1 MGSIRDRANM
11 STKGPVERSKDYY
24 DLKMKAVAD
33 LADADESNSPE
44 VSDEEINKYKSRAG
58 KLHVSNTIKVLFVK
72 FWFAAALC
80 YFFIWGLSNYLKDQL
95 DLLFVSALAF
105 GMMTDILTNNAIR
118 FFAEE
123 LGSNDKWMMFPKKKY
138 ITFFLNIIY
147 SFLVI
152 FIVYQIY
159 TMINYAFAQITGN
172 HERVVLGVE
181 PILFGVFCVITDLTL
196 IKIKRVF
203 LGIIEDAKKKAG
215 NSGK

>member
-44 VSDEEINKYKSRAG
+44 VSEEEINKYKSRAG

>member
-1 MGSIRDRANM
+1 M
-11 STKGPVERSKDYY
+11 
-24 DLKMKAVAD
+24 
-33 LADADESNSPE
+33 
-44 VSDEEINKYKSRAG
+44 
-58 KLHVSNTIKVLFVK
+58 
-72 FWFAAALC
+72 
-80 YFFIWGLSNYLKDQL
+80 FIT
-95 DLLFVSALAF
+95 ALAY
-105 GMMTDILTNNAIR
+105 GIVTDILINNAIR

-138 ITFFLNIIY
+138 INLFLNIIY

-159 TMINYAFAQITGN
+159 IVINNVFAQITGN
-172 HERVVLGVE
+172 SETVFLGVG

>member
-44 VSDEEINKYKSRAG
+44 VSEEELSKYKSRAG

-72 FWFAAALC
+72 FWFSGAIC
-80 YFFIWGLSNYLKDQL
+80 WFFIWGLGNYLNSQLDQL
-95 DLLFVSALAF
+95 FITALAY
-105 GMMTDILTNNAIR
+105 GIVTDILINNAIR

-138 ITFFLNIIY
+138 INLFLNIIY

-159 TMINYAFAQITGN
+159 ILINNVFAQITGN
-172 HERVVLGVE
+172 SETFFLGVG

>member
-203 LGIIEDAKKKAG
+203 LGLIEDAKKKAG